1 MNYISAFLMAFC
13 VACVFI
19 GCLYMLCPDGAIS
32 KSVKYILSLVF
43 LLTVISA
50 AGFTVKK
57 AEIDIDFSP
66 PETST
71 EALDTATA
79 KYVYSYALQKAGI
92 EFEEIEIFTN
102 KAADGS
108 ISINKV
114 VIYSASPKDTVMSAL
129 GEAAKN
135 IEVEIINE

>member
-1 MNYISAFLMAFC
+1 MIKGSLNCLSI
-13 VACVFI
+13 VKI
-19 GCLYMLCPDGAIS
+19 GF
-32 KSVKYILSLVF
+32 K
-43 LLTVISA
+43 
-50 AGFTVKK
+50 
-57 AEIDIDFSP
+57 
-66 PETST
+66 
-71 EALDTATA
+71 
-79 KYVYSYALQKAGI
+79 
-92 EFEEIEIFTN
+92 EIEIFTN